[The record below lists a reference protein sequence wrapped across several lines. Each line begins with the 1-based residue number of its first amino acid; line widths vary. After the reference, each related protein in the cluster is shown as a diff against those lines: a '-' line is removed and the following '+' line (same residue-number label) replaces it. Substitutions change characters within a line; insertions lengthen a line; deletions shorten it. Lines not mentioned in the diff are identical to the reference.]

1 MELEEGE
8 KNQGSKTQE
17 KKVKVTAGTYCNY
30 FFNNK
35 ANYLLIPLALL
46 LFFLT
51 ELVST
56 FFFKYLAL
64 YNEVRDGQN
73 SQFETTSELWVFTG
87 FLLLG
92 SFLASF
98 IANFLINLA
107 ILLSNNSLH
116 DKMI

>member
-1 MELEEGE
+1 MDLEDGE
-8 KNQGSKTQE
+8 KNQGSKSE
-17 KKVKVTAGTYCNY
+17 ESKVDIAIGTYCNY

-35 ANYLLIPLALL
+35 VNYLLIPLTLL

-51 ELVST
+51 ELIST

-73 SQFETTSELWVFTG
+73 SQFETTSDLWAFTG

-98 IANFLINLA
+98 IANFLINLV